1 MVDFEAHG
9 EIATDLQSN
18 LILHLNLQID
28 FNLHAKLKRIF
39 VIFPIELRIF
49 LEHVM
54 MVNVFIFLLKI
65 MNYVVILNSSEYN
78 DHFNILFHA
87 PFVQIGQYYTHV
99 FFSYAYIKT
108 KCDKIEK
115 NVFL

>member
-28 FNLHAKLKRIF
+28 FNLHAKLRRIF

-49 LEHVM
+49 FGTCDDGQCVY
-54 MVNVFIFLLKI
+54 F
-65 MNYVVILNSSEYN
+65 SSQNNELCC
-78 DHFNILFHA
+78 HF
-87 PFVQIGQYYTHV
+87 
-99 FFSYAYIKT
+99 K
-108 KCDKIEK
+108 
-115 NVFL
+115 

>member
-49 LEHVM
+49 LETCDGRCVY
-54 MVNVFIFLLKI
+54 F
-65 MNYVVILNSSEYN
+65 SSQN
-78 DHFNILFHA
+78 NKLCCHF
-87 PFVQIGQYYTHV
+87 
-99 FFSYAYIKT
+99 K
-108 KCDKIEK
+108 
-115 NVFL
+115 